1 MHWAFIRQGA
11 YDVEMWLV
19 SKFIM
24 ESGGSRNRD
33 SLKTS
38 SLSTL
43 PWSFDW
49 ISPIFG
55 EMQSND
61 HGGVLNE
68 EVFKLPR
75 FFEHPDSIRKYD
87 FNGFRQSQAKSI
99 EMRTEGARSVRVFK
113 PCRFP

>member
-1 MHWAFIRQGA
+1 MGVQKWTKEYKLAQNA
-11 YDVEMWLV
+11 
-19 SKFIM
+19 
-24 ESGGSRNRD
+24 
-33 SLKTS
+33 
-38 SLSTL
+38 L

-87 FNGFRQSQAKSI
+87 FNGFRQSQVKSI
-99 EMRTEGARSVRVFK
+99 EIRTEGARSVRVFK